1 MKKGENTNLE
11 ASGFDDD
18 DLGIDGKEVSSL
30 SIDGSSENNNSF
42 TNNAFSPSQTI
53 AMDTSGLEGR
63 DRFTYIDMTTKNTTE
78 NLDAQNGGSGSQ
90 FDDSILEGDAGRG
103 PGYEIFLSGAVV

>member
-63 DRFTYIDMTTKNTTE
+63 DRFTYIDMTSQGGDQNI
-78 NLDAQNGGSGSQ
+78 DAQNSGSGSQ
-90 FDDSILEGDAGRG
+90 FDDSILDGDAGRG
-103 PGYEIFLSGAVV
+103 PGYEVFLSGAVV